1 MDSFSDK
8 AQLAVLS
15 ISKIKSLINS
25 VDPDENI
32 IELLLSDHRAGA
44 HTLAQKLKNRKN
56 RKEHLRLKHEEML
69 TLEKKLRAG
78 GIKTIAGVDEAGR
91 GPLAGPVVAASVILP
106 ENPGLLGL
114 DDSKKMTP
122 KKREEMFERITK
134 TAVTWGIG
142 MSDNDEIDEIGILE
156 ATMRAMRQA
165 VKNMKKIPDIV
176 IIDGNKTPGLNCRER
191 AVVNGDAISLSIAAA
206 SVIAK
211 VTRDRIMIEMDSMFP
226 GYGFSRH
233 KGYGARMHA
242 EAIRKLGPCDIHRF
256 SFKLVPSSA
265 PVGTC
270 SEILKKR
277 LLNAPT
283 KEMLD
288 RAAAG
293 IGRVRNNLHE
303 SDIEALREIYR
314 SCKTR
319 FRETE

>member
-8 AQLAVLS
+8 AQIAVLS
-15 ISKIKSLINS
+15 ISKIKLLIDS
-25 VDPDENI
+25 VDPDDSI
-32 IELLLSDHRAGA
+32 IELLLSDHRTGVHA
-44 HTLAQKLKNRKN
+44 LAQKLQNRKH

-69 TLEKKLRAG
+69 VLEKKLRSVG
-78 GIKTIAGVDEAGR
+78 MKTIAGVDEAGR

-122 KKREEMFERITK
+122 KNREEMFEQITK
-134 TAVTWGIG
+134 TAVAWGIG

-156 ATMRAMRQA
+156 ATMSAMRQA
-165 VKNMKKIPDIV
+165 VKNMKKTPDIV
-176 IIDGNKTPGLNCRER
+176 LIDGNKTPGLNCRQR
-191 AVVNGDAISLSIAAA
+191 AVVNGDNISLSIAAA

-242 EAIRKLGPCDIHRF
+242 EAIRKLGPCVIHRF

-265 PVGTC
+265 PAGTC

-288 RAAAG
+288 RAATG

-303 SDIEALREIYR
+303 SDIKALREIYR

-319 FRETE
+319 FTGTE